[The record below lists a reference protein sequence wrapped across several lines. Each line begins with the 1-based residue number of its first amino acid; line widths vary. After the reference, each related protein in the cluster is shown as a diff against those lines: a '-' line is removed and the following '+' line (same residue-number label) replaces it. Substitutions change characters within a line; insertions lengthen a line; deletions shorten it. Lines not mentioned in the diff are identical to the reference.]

1 MKKKI
6 AYWVMNTSI
15 ALVVVLLALKVASVL
30 IVTNSTDRDNKYYS
44 LNISDSGSLGYRVG
58 AIILRPIIESRID
71 SYIRE
76 QGLWEYLENLKLQM
90 PPKSSFSYSDV
101 QEGTGPK
108 VLCGQKVTAHIV
120 STQTGG
126 TEKSTTDNLNDKIA
140 SIVNG
145 GGLLPISFQVG
156 THDVSEVNYG
166 LLGMQ
171 KDTSRIIVVDSE
183 KFSGSHYVNLIS
195 IDSSGPSEEVMNR
208 FMVFDR
214 TKPKENK
221 AVSVF
226 RCGDE
231 VSIMY
236 NVRDASGN
244 ILISRKAETFKI
256 GARTVP
262 AALDLAAVDLRSDSM
277 RSVIVPPE
285 LMHDFDNIPGDA
297 NIKII
302 DVWCEVQEKS
312 GKTS

>member
-6 AYWVMNTSI
+6 ACWVVNTSI
-15 ALVVVLLALKVASVL
+15 ALVVMLLVLKVASAL
-30 IVTNSTDRDNKYYS
+30 IVANSKDSDNKYYS
-44 LNISDSGSLGYRVG
+44 LSISDSGSLGYRVG
-58 AIILRPIIESRID
+58 ATILRPIIESRID

-76 QGLWEYLENLKLQM
+76 QGLWEYLESLKLQM

-108 VLCGQKVTAHIV
+108 VLCGQKVTATIV

-126 TEKSTTDNLNDKIA
+126 TEKVTDNLDDKIA

-145 GGLLPISFQVG
+145 GGLHTSFRVG
-156 THDVSEVNYG
+156 THGVAEVNYG

-171 KDTSRIIVVDSE
+171 KDTGRIIVVDSK

-195 IDSSGPSEEVMNR
+195 IDSSGPGEEVMER

-214 TKPKENK
+214 TKPKENRT
-221 AVSVF
+221 VSIF

-231 VSIMY
+231 VSVMY
-236 NVRDASGN
+236 NIRDSAGN
-244 ILISRKAETFKI
+244 VLVSSKAATFKI

-262 AALDLAAVDLRSDSM
+262 VALDLAAVDLKSDSI

-285 LMHDFDNIPGDA
+285 LMHDFDNIPSDSSV
-297 NIKII
+297 KII
-302 DVWCEVQEKS
+302 DVWCEVPEES
-312 GKTS
+312 GNVS